1 MIRSKYAGGGK
12 SHIAKHFSKLGYKTL
27 FVVPQNSLSQNINDD
42 AVTTNKFFA
51 IPVGDGEL
59 RSPSGR
65 SREGEKLPEFDHS
78 SYNCVV
84 FDEIYMTGTHILN
97 RIREFVKKN
106 PNKIIIGA
114 GDVKQL
120 PPIEDLTNTRK
131 PDEYADECIDQ
142 IFKYNVMLTICK
154 RLGPQG
160 DPTAEGNRKILDM
173 MYDDMWP
180 HKLSLSEFVHKYFN
194 TTDDIT
200 ASQKNIAYTNMR
212 CLTVSNAIRKSLGKT
227 DKYEVGEILICRLY
241 KKTRGTSLASY
252 ATLGGASRDC
262 ATNNVKFN
270 VNYRFKIVSI
280 SKNIINLE
288 NVKSKQQ
295 YITDIATLDKH
306 FRYDYCTTCHS
317 AQGASI
323 DGKIVIHEWEKSHL
337 VTREWL
343 WRALTRSTDFNNVLF
358 YESAETENELNET
371 TLHKYWLNKINT
383 YKLQDQKANR
393 EINESKYV
401 DPSWFMKRVY
411 SHCNNCGCNFEF
423 EFKNGFLTSNM
434 TAQRLDNSIAH
445 ESDNCEAWCKLCNCS
460 AR

>member
-1 MIRSKYAGGGK
+1 
-12 SHIAKHFSKLGYKTL
+12 
-27 FVVPQNSLSQNINDD
+27 
-42 AVTTNKFFA
+42 
-51 IPVGDGEL
+51 
-59 RSPSGR
+59 
-65 SREGEKLPEFDHS
+65 
-78 SYNCVV
+78 
-84 FDEIYMTGTHILN
+84 
-97 RIREFVKKN
+97 
-106 PNKIIIGA
+106 
-114 GDVKQL
+114 
-120 PPIEDLTNTRK
+120 
-131 PDEYADECIDQ
+131 
-142 IFKYNVMLTICK
+142 
-154 RLGPQG
+154 
-160 DPTAEGNRKILDM
+160 
-173 MYDDMWP
+173 MYDDMWL

-227 DKYEVGEILICRLY
+227 DKYEVDEILICRLY
-241 KKTRGTSLASY
+241 KK
-252 ATLGGASRDC
+252 
-262 ATNNVKFN
+262 TNNVKFN

-280 SKNIINLE
+280 SKNIIKLE

-295 YITDIATLDKH
+295 YLTDIATLDKH

-323 DGKIVIHEWEKSHL
+323 DSKIVIHEWEKSHL

-343 WRALTRSTDFNNVLF
+343 WCALTRSTDFNNVLF
-358 YESAETENELNET
+358 YESAEAENELNET

-393 EINESKYV
+393 EINDCKYV

-460 AR
+460 AK